1 MLPLHVQKLCV
12 IYALGTEGF
21 AQAKNLTLTNL
32 LLYSLRTVLNVLNLN
47 ATGVFLVP
55 AFARLPDHSSYTN
68 NSDLQIEARGRL
80 RV

>member
-12 IYALGTEGF
+12 IYALRTEGF
-21 AQAKNLTLTNL
+21 AQAKKLTNL

-55 AFARLPDHSSYTN
+55 AFARLPDHSSHTN
-68 NSDLQIEARGRL
+68 NSDLQIEARERL

>member
-32 LLYSLRTVLNVLNLN
+32 LLYSLRTVLN
-47 ATGVFLVP
+47 ATGVFLVS
-55 AFARLPDHSSYTN
+55 ALARLPDRSSHTN